1 MGRASVFAR
10 SSDLVQCILSKACM
24 KLMCIF
30 QLRCQNYKLNCGLIF
45 KNIHFTLN
53 VYLFLDC
60 NFLKN
65 IYIYIYIYI
74 LRPEK
79 LSRCSDSLRAG
90 RSGDRIRRSKWSS
103 GLRRGS
109 RADRLLG
116 LRVRIP
122 PEARILVLC
131 ALSKD
136 KKAKY
141 GIIKINNQVR
151 M

>member
-1 MGRASVFAR
+1 VTFYRTRIGQVAR
-10 SSDLVQCILSKACM
+10 SSDLVQCILSKPCM
-24 KLMCIF
+24 KFMCIF
-30 QLRCQNYKLNCGLIF
+30 QLRRQNYELNCGLIF
-45 KNIHFTLN
+45 KNVHFTIN

-60 NFLKN
+60 NFLK
-65 IYIYIYIYI
+65 YICI
-74 LRPEK
+74 LKPEK
-79 LSRCSDSLRAG
+79 LSRCSDSLGVG
-90 RSGDRIRRSKWSS
+90 RSGDRIRRSQWSS

-109 RADRLLG
+109 AADRLLG

-122 PEARILVLC
+122 PEARIFVLC
-131 ALSKD
+131 ASSKD